1 MSSDPSSDNLLPKRL
16 SLGLIGL
23 ALLSSIAASSCCVLP
38 LILVLVGLTGAW
50 MAHLALLKPFV
61 VPFTVLALVALAG
74 AGYLLFRPGSDAANT
89 CDSVNRDCDSS
100 CRRSRKV
107 FIVCALLIGLLLLFP
122 LIAPL
127 FY

>member
-1 MSSDPSSDNLLPKRL
+1 MSSDSSSDNLLPKRL
-16 SLGLIGL
+16 SLGLMGL

-38 LILVLVGLTGAW
+38 LVLVLVGLTGAW

-61 VPFTVLALVALAG
+61 VPFTVVALIALAG
-74 AGYLLFRPGSDAANT
+74 AGYLLFRSGSGDANT
-89 CDSVNRDCDSS
+89 CDSANRDCDSS
-100 CRRSRKV
+100 CRRSRKA

>member
-1 MSSDPSSDNLLPKRL
+1 MSSDSSSDNLLPKRL
-16 SLGLIGL
+16 SLGLMGL

-38 LILVLVGLTGAW
+38 LLLVLVGLTGAW

-61 VPFTVLALVALAG
+61 VPFTVVALIALAG
-74 AGYLLFRPGSDAANT
+74 AGYLVFRPVPDEMNACNATSRE
-89 CDSVNRDCDSS
+89 CDSN
-100 CRRSRKV
+100 CRTSRKT
-107 FIVCALLIGLLLLFP
+107 FIVCVLLIGLLLLFP